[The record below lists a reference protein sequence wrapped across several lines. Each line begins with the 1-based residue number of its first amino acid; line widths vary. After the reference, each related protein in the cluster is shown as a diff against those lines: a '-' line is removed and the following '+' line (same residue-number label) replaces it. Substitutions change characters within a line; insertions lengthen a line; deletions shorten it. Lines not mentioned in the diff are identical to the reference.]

1 MGQAIQITLDS
12 YSTPGVLSI
21 YRTVLRVER
30 GGVST
35 IVSEGQ
41 KWRQSQGVHQ
51 KAGLTDETLLT
62 LSFTHLI
69 SRSHL
74 SHLLLR
80 GGLYQGT
87 AFKDTVKHNLKTN
100 LGGRD
105 FVERKLKEIQFSRVK
120 HSLRKLIGKKR
131 ISRLKENKE
140 WINMGKREVKFA

>member
-21 YRTVLRVER
+21 YRTVLRAER

-41 KWRQSQGVHQ
+41 KWRQSQGVNQ
-51 KAGLTDETLLT
+51 KAGLTDELLLT
-62 LSFTHLI
+62 LSFIHLI

-87 AFKDTVKHNLKTN
+87 AFKDMVKHNLKTN

-105 FVERKLKEIQFSRVK
+105 FVERKLKEILFSHVK